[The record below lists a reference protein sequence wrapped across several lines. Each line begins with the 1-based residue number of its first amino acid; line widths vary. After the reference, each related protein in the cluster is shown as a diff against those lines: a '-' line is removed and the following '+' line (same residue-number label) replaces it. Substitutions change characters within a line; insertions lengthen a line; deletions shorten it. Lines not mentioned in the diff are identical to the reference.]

1 MIECVVWYRIFIIW
15 LSVSAD
21 YFIADHEAQGVET
34 IDANHSLPLHSS
46 PAMRILLSPFL
57 KWDAVH
63 YLNIAI
69 DGYRRDYQLVFFP
82 LYPTVIGYLSRLLV
96 RALDLLDTPWSIT
109 ALDATM
115 MTAVA
120 LNMCCFVVSSYI
132 LKKMLCGLHLTEP
145 IVDIALLLFIFN
157 PAGIFF
163 TTVYTE
169 ACFSLFSWW
178 GMYSYINDRHLSS
191 CLCFSIASM
200 IRSNGSLHVVLVL
213 TLWAI
218 NELTSSA
225 SQDITA
231 SNSTSIGLRRV
242 SQMLLF
248 ARRAALVLMN
258 VIAILSPILLW
269 NYYIHYLLCVNRSHI
284 SIANSNHNNSINN
297 IGTNDDNDDDST
309 AYASPTDIFCSS
321 RSFPLGYSYLQ
332 ERYWGVGFLR
342 YYQWKQAPNFL
353 LALPITYLASQT
365 IASQCYALY
374 EQVRYSSCNGGGV
387 YEEDDDDRCK
397 VSIDMAARNV
407 AVAMTMHLLATLVV
421 GLLWANVQITTRLIC
436 SSCPII
442 YVGMASIVTSYDY
455 KSSRDA
461 RTTARGRGSRGS
473 ASSLSAFLSV
483 DGYTVAWYIL
493 VYNIAGVLLHTNY
506 YPWT

>member
-1 MIECVVWYRIFIIW
+1 
-15 LSVSAD
+15 
-21 YFIADHEAQGVET
+21 
-34 IDANHSLPLHSS
+34 
-46 PAMRILLSPFL
+46 MRILLSPFL

-82 LYPTVIGYLSRLLV
+82 LYPTVIGCLSRLLT
-96 RALDLLDTPWSIT
+96 RALVLMGTPWSIT
-109 ALDATM
+109 VLEATM

-120 LNMCCFVVSSYI
+120 LNMCCFVSSSI
-132 LKKMLCGLHLTEP
+132 VLKKILSGLHLTES
-145 IVDIALLLFIFN
+145 VADTALLLFIFN

-178 GMYSYINDRHLSS
+178 GMHSYINDRHLSS
-191 CLCFSIASM
+191 CICFSIASM

-213 TLWAI
+213 TLWAT
-218 NELTSSA
+218 NELTTSS
-225 SQDITA
+225 SGSPQDITA
-231 SNSTSIGLRRV
+231 SSTTSIGLRKGM
-242 SQMLLF
+242 SQLLQF
-248 ARRAALVLMN
+248 TRRAALVLMN
-258 VIAILSPILLW
+258 IVAILSPILLW
-269 NYYIHYLLCVNRSHI
+269 NYCIHYFLCVNRAHI
-284 SIANSNHNNSINN
+284 LIANSNHNSN
-297 IGTNDDNDDDST
+297 DST
-309 AYASPTDIFCSS
+309 AINNDDCDDDTTASASASSMDIFCST
-321 RSFPLGYSYLQ
+321 RSSSSLGYSYLQ

-353 LALPITYLASQT
+353 LALPIIYIAIRT
-365 IASQCYALY
+365 IASQCYTLY
-374 EQVRYSSCNGGGV
+374 EQVRRSPNSDDGGAD
-387 YEEDDDDRCK
+387 EEDGDEDRCK
-397 VSIDMAARNV
+397 VAVDVAARNV
-407 AVAMTMHLLATLVV
+407 AVAMTMHLLATLAV

-442 YVGMASIVTSYDY
+442 YVGMASIVTGYDG
-455 KSSRDA
+455 KSSRGA
-461 RTTARGRGSRGS
+461 RMTGGEGGGGTTSRS
-473 ASSLSAFLSV
+473 TFLSV

>member
-1 MIECVVWYRIFIIW
+1 
-15 LSVSAD
+15 
-21 YFIADHEAQGVET
+21 
-34 IDANHSLPLHSS
+34 
-46 PAMRILLSPFL
+46 MRILLSPFL

-82 LYPTVIGYLSRLLV
+82 LYPNVIGFLSRLLV
-96 RALDLLDTPWSIT
+96 RALDLLDNPWSIT
-109 ALDATM
+109 VLDATM

-120 LNMCCFVVSSYI
+120 LNMCCFVSSSFI
-132 LKKMLCGLHLTEP
+132 LKKMLSGLHLTEP
-145 IVDIALLLFIFN
+145 IADIALLLFIFN

-178 GMYSYINDRHLSS
+178 GMYSYINGRHLSS

-213 TLWAI
+213 TLWAA
-218 NELTSSA
+218 NELTICA
-225 SQDITA
+225 SKDITA
-231 SNSTSIGLRRV
+231 SSPTSIGLRRV
-242 SQMLLF
+242 SQMMLF

-297 IGTNDDNDDDST
+297 IGTNDDDDDST

-353 LALPITYLASQT
+353 LALPITYFASRT
-365 IASQCYALY
+365 IVSQCYALY
-374 EQVRYSSCNGGGV
+374 EQVRYSSSGGGGGV

-397 VSIDMAARNV
+397 VSIDMTARNV
-407 AVAMTMHLLATLVV
+407 AVAMTMHLLGTLAV

-442 YVGMASIVTSYDY
+442 YVGMASIVTGYVD

-461 RTTARGRGSRGS
+461 RTTARGGGGS
-473 ASSLSAFLSV
+473 ASSSSSLSAFLSV